1 MLRDPF
7 FKGLRDLRRSFPWW
21 AVGVAILPIWLCLM
35 YPSVK
40 ESSAGIQSYI
50 ENLPEAFRNMFVG
63 EGADY
68 ASPVGFMDSEI
79 MSFMSPILFMVFA
92 IGLAVRQIA
101 GEEEHGTLSL
111 LLSYPVSRTRLL
123 AQKLGVVFAGVAAL
137 TAVHLLSMI
146 AGVAMVDEMDLGMGK
161 MLAGHVYLGLLT
173 MAVAA
178 IAFALG
184 AATGKRGLSIGVATA
199 VGAGSYLVNALA
211 PLSNTLEPL
220 QKVSLFHYYG
230 GAQPL
235 ATGLKPGYVA
245 ILLGVTVV
253 SAAAAFV
260 GFARRD
266 VRV

>member
-1 MLRDPF
+1 MLRSTF
-7 FKGLRDLRRSFPWW
+7 LKGLRDLRRSFPWW

-40 ESSAGIQSYI
+40 ESTADIQAYI
-50 ENLPEAFRNMFVG
+50 DNLPEAFKNMFMG

-101 GEEEHGTLSL
+101 GEEERGSLSL
-111 LLSYPVSRTRLL
+111 LLAYPVSRGRLL
-123 AQKLGVVFAGVAAL
+123 AEKLGVLVTGVVAL
-137 TAVHLLSMI
+137 TAVHLVAMF
-146 AGVAMVDEMDLGMGK
+146 AGVALVDEMTLGAGTIVG
-161 MLAGHVYLGLLT
+161 GHVYLGLLT
-173 MAVAA
+173 LAVGA

-184 AATGKRGLSIGVATA
+184 AATGRRGLSIGVATV
-199 VGAGSYLVNALA
+199 VGAGSYLLNALA
-211 PLSNTLEPL
+211 PLSDTLEPL
-220 QKVSLFHYYG
+220 QKASLFYYYG

-235 ATGLKPGYVA
+235 ATGLDAGYVA
-245 ILLGVTVV
+245 VLVATAVV
-253 SAAAAFV
+253 AIVIAFV
-260 GFARRD
+260 TFLRRD